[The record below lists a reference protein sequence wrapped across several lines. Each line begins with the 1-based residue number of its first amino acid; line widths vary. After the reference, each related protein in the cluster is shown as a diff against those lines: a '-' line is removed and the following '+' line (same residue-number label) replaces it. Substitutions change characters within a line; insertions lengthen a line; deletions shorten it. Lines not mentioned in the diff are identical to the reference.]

1 MTCTVKGCENT
12 AIARGLCPC
21 TTCGRGAQVTPSQ
34 SVSQYDRLSLT
45 GTPKWWR
52 SCEPRTW
59 ICGGGFGPHKR
70 GSETSKRIEDPW
82 FAGRFFCFVS
92 NLATRSFIRVV
103 GIATS
108 LQERRVDQFDEDT
121 AVLRRLDGACDLDQ
135 LAGGDI
141 GIGKG
146 ARRISHGLVR
156 GCSGYV
162 ESTSEE
168 ACEEA

>member
-92 NLATRSFIRVV
+92 NLATRTFIRVV

-108 LQERRVDQFDEDT
+108 LQ
-121 AVLRRLDGACDLDQ
+121 DGALTSSTRIRRPAPARWCLRSRPACGRRHRDRQRGSTNFIWPCARL
-135 LAGGDI
+135 LRI
-141 GIGKG
+141 RGIN
-146 ARRISHGLVR
+146 V
-156 GCSGYV
+156 
-162 ESTSEE
+162 
-168 ACEEA
+168 